1 MSRTDGVSKLRRE
14 KAPKEGYNF
23 LRFLEKFTIRE
34 LEQYIFR
41 QLYDPAEQTDVAR
54 REKP

>member
-1 MSRTDGVSKLRRE
+1 MSRDNSVSKLRRE

-23 LRFLEKFTIRE
+23 LRFVDKFTLQE
-34 LEQYIFR
+34 LERYLFR
-41 QLYDPAEQTDVAR
+41 QLYDPVEQTDVAR

>member
-1 MSRTDGVSKLRRE
+1 MNNTDSVSKLRRE

-23 LRFLEKFTIRE
+23 LRFLEKFTLSE
-34 LEQYIFR
+34 LERYIFR

-54 REKP
+54 REQP

>member
-1 MSRTDGVSKLRRE
+1 MNRTDGVSKLRRE
-14 KAPKEGYNF
+14 KAPKEGYN
-23 LRFLEKFTIRE
+23 LLHFLEKFTMKE

-41 QLYDPAEQTDVAR
+41 QLYDPIEQTDVAR

>member
-1 MSRTDGVSKLRRE
+1 MNRDSKVSKLRRE

-23 LRFLEKFTIRE
+23 FRFLEKFTLKE
-34 LEQYIFR
+34 LEQYILR

-54 REKP
+54 REQP

>member
-1 MSRTDGVSKLRRE
+1 MNRTDGVSKLRRE
-14 KAPKEGYNF
+14 KAPKEGYNLF
-23 LRFLEKFTIRE
+23 RLLEKFTMRE
-34 LEQYIFR
+34 LERYSFR